1 MMCGATSTTLPL
13 PFGPKRSN
21 ETCRVSKCCSC
32 FDWMTRAYFRCYVWY
47 EKKGNNR
54 LDYCCSYLPLEVAHL
69 HKLELFNQELVV
81 VVVFVAVI
89 EVNLFNFR
97 GCCRHLYHFRSR
109 AELDA
114 SVL

>member
-1 MMCGATSTTLPL
+1 MASSVEGIGQ
-13 PFGPKRSN
+13 GPRQNKHVR
-21 ETCRVSKCCSC
+21 TQQDRYKFCVSC
-32 FDWMTRAYFRCYVWY
+32 FT
-47 EKKGNNR
+47 E
-54 LDYCCSYLPLEVAHL
+54 
-69 HKLELFNQELVV
+69 LELFNQELVV